1 MTKIIIFVHKIKKNN
16 NNSYDDDNDDRQIRY
31 TMQEKGGGGE
41 TYLEVRLEYSMGND
55 DDKEYLEYSI
65 A

>member
-1 MTKIIIFVHKIKKNN
+1 MMMIMMIDKYVILCKK
-16 NNSYDDDNDDRQIRY
+16 R
-31 TMQEKGGGGE
+31 GGGE